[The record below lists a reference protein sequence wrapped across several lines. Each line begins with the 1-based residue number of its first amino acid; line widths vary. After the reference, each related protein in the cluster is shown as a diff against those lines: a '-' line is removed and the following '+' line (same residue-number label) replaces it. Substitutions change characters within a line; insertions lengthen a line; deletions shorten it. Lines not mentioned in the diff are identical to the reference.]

1 MEILPAVDIKDGKVI
16 RLKHGDPAKK
26 TLYPQDPFA
35 LAERYFL
42 EGASMLH
49 VVDLDRAFGEP
60 SHNEAL
66 ILSLIE
72 RFPGRLQIGGGV
84 REAGILERFLK
95 AGASRVVVGT
105 LAFRSPDEVLD
116 LAVANQGRVCIALD
130 CKGGRLQANGWV
142 QDAPCGLQEALGRF
156 QSTKALGPYIVTQVE
171 RDGTLEGPDIEL
183 VRQAVLLGA
192 HRVILSGGIGT
203 LEHIAAVKRAGL
215 SQIEGVIVGKA
226 LLEGRFALSQ
236 AILEAS

>member
-1 MEILPAVDIKDGKVI
+1 VRTSRG
-16 RLKHGDPAKK
+16 
-26 TLYPQDPFA
+26 T
-35 LAERYFL
+35 
-42 EGASMLH
+42 
-49 VVDLDRAFGEP
+49 RAF
-60 SHNEAL
+60 SIH
-66 ILSLIE
+66 
-72 RFPGRLQIGGGV
+72 Q
-84 REAGILERFLK
+84 
-95 AGASRVVVGT
+95 
-105 LAFRSPDEVLD
+105 
-116 LAVANQGRVCIALD
+116 
-130 CKGGRLQANGWV
+130 
-142 QDAPCGLQEALGRF
+142 
-156 QSTKALGPYIVTQVE
+156 ALGPYIVTQVE